1 MKAKGKRQISKVKT
15 VYCRI
20 ADQGSAADCLRD
32 SWLRPLLIFAFC
44 LLLFDFVEAQSPV
57 RLAVIDFVGDD
68 NGIVSAVLR
77 QSVTSEFE
85 LLDDDLVRAATRGAG
100 YQGSLNLSR
109 DEARALG
116 QSLGCDFFVLGKTL
130 TTRRLVGASGEQ
142 AYFESL
148 AGLFWVETRTGK
160 LILFSF
166 ESAKSETETASK
178 ETLKA
183 VLKQGW
189 LRYTG
194 AVLNAR
200 KRHAAAVED
209 FQPLPPAIEVLTDDL
224 AATGVQQPFFYQRL
238 KPDYTEQADLAGI
251 TATVELEAVFREDGT
266 IGDVEVVKW
275 AGFGLDE
282 SAIATV
288 KKLRF
293 KPAERD
299 GKKLTLQGLVRYNF
313 RRPLSQA
320 ERQEETERLKRSL
333 RDIKKPP
340 SQIPGQRPKP

>member
-1 MKAKGKRQISKVKT
+1 M
-15 VYCRI
+15 
-20 ADQGSAADCLRD
+20 
-32 SWLRPLLIFAFC
+32 P
-44 LLLFDFVEAQSPV
+44 FDFVFGQSPI
-57 RLAVIDFVGDD
+57 RLAMIDFVGD
-68 NGIVSAVLR
+68 GGSELSAALR
-77 QSVTSEFE
+77 QSVTPEFE
-85 LLDDDLVRAATRGAG
+85 LLDANLVRAATRGAG
-100 YQGSLNLSR
+100 YSGSLNLSR
-109 DEARALG
+109 DEARSLG

-130 TTRRLVGASGEQ
+130 STRRLVGASGEQ
-142 AYFESL
+142 AYFETL
-148 AGLFWVETRTGK
+148 AGLFFVEARTGK

-166 ESAKSETETASK
+166 ESAKSETEIKSK
-178 ETLKA
+178 EKLRVA
-183 VLKQGW
+183 IKQAW
-189 LRYTG
+189 PRY
-194 AVLNAR
+194 ADAMLAAR
-200 KRHAAAVED
+200 KHHAAVIEN
-209 FQPLPPAIEVLTDDL
+209 FQPLPPAVEVLTDDL
-224 AATGVQQPFFYQRL
+224 TATGVQQPFFYQRL

-266 IGDVEVVKW
+266 VGEIEVVRW

-320 ERQEETERLKRSL
+320 ERQEEIEKLKRSL